1 MKIISREQ
9 FHRIKE
15 LYALGLSAPKI
26 AALLGLHPE
35 TIRKWWKAS
44 EEEFEKA
51 EIMKLGRAEPYRAYI
66 LELLRVQPN
75 LRTGVIE
82 LRLKEAFPGYSVPK
96 SILYH
101 YMLKLREEAGYK
113 LASQR
118 RMSMRPEL
126 PPGYEAQVDFG
137 QYKMRDM
144 YDHVTTVYF
153 FCMILSYS
161 RMRFVY
167 FSNRP
172 FTTDKAIQAH
182 NYAFRYFG
190 GRTKTILYDQ
200 DRVFVVSENYGN
212 ILLVQDFEDYV
223 RRVGFGVVLCRPSDP
238 QTKGKVE
245 NFVKQVKESFL
256 PGRLYTGIDSLNSA
270 AIQWLDDTANQWCH
284 AVKKKTPRE
293 LFKEESKELI
303 KVPEYELGLEFRVVS
318 LLHTISYESITY
330 ILPKEIFAP
339 HQRIRIEERNGNLC
353 FYSQSTG
360 KKMFEC
366 AKGEKAGD
374 VVLCANG
381 QGLEKGTAEL
391 ELRYMFNNDEIV
403 NQFLNEIETINPRY
417 RNAHYIRIRALC
429 KVYTLDQIQEGMAQC
444 LKMDRC
450 TASALVAYLI
460 YRYGERKKD
469 ERTSKYE
476 RRKCREL
483 MEIIKEEIELGE
495 FE

>member
-1 MKIISREQ
+1 M
-9 FHRIKE
+9 
-15 LYALGLSAPKI
+15 
-26 AALLGLHPE
+26 
-35 TIRKWWKAS
+35 
-44 EEEFEKA
+44 
-51 EIMKLGRAEPYRAYI
+51 
-66 LELLRVQPN
+66 
-75 LRTGVIE
+75 
-82 LRLKEAFPGYSVPK
+82 
-96 SILYH
+96 
-101 YMLKLREEAGYK
+101 
-113 LASQR
+113 
-118 RMSMRPEL
+118 
-126 PPGYEAQVDFG
+126 
-137 QYKMRDM
+137 
-144 YDHVTTVYF
+144 
-153 FCMILSYS
+153 
-161 RMRFVY
+161 Y

-200 DRVFVVSENYGN
+200 DRV
-212 ILLVQDFEDYV
+212 LVQDFEDYV

-318 LLHTISYESITY
+318 LLYTISYESITY

-460 YRYGERKKD
+460 YRYGERRKD